1 MKGIILAAGRGARLD
16 GSQGDLPKCL
26 ISLGD
31 CTLLDRQVHCLRQA
45 GIEEIAVIVG
55 FGADQVRQSGGRFL
69 QYVENTVYDKT
80 NSMYSLWLARE
91 FFSDGFLV
99 MNSDV
104 LFHPQMLRDLLTA
117 RHDDALLVAF
127 RDEKTP
133 PYGDEE
139 MKVKVRRG
147 QVVDISKQMEPAEAD
162 GENVG
167 MAKFSAAGA
176 RLLLEQMDAL
186 VSGGNLRQWAPRA
199 FLDFAKRK
207 PLYAV
212 GTRGFPWT
220 EIDFPEDYQR
230 ALNEI
235 LPLISEEQTVEQP

>member
-1 MKGIILAAGRGARLD
+1 MKGIILAAGKGARLD
-16 GSQGDLPKCL
+16 GSQGEIPKCL

-31 CTLLDRQVHCLRQA
+31 STLLERQVNCLRQA
-45 GIEEIAVIVG
+45 GIEEIAVVVG
-55 FGADQVRQSGGRFL
+55 FGAEQVHQSGGRSL
-69 QYVENTVYDKT
+69 HYVENSVYDKT

-117 RHDDALLVAF
+117 RHDDALLIAF

-133 PYGDEE
+133 AYGDEE

-147 QVVDISKQMEPAEAD
+147 QIVDISKQMDPAEAD

-186 VSGGNLRQWAPRA
+186 VTGGNLRYWAPRA
-199 FLDFAKRK
+199 FLEFAKRK

-230 ALNEI
+230 ALHEI
-235 LPLISEEQTVEQP
+235 LPLISEEQPVTQP

>member
-69 QYVENTVYDKT
+69 HYVENTVYDKT

-147 QVVDISKQMEPAEAD
+147 QVVDISKQMDPAEAD

-230 ALNEI
+230 ALHEI
-235 LPLISEEQTVEQP
+235 LPLISEEEPIPQR

>member
-16 GSQGDLPKCL
+16 GSNGDQPKCL
-26 ISLGD
+26 IALGD
-31 CTLLDRQVHCLRQA
+31 CTLLERQVHCLRRA
-45 GIEEIAVIVG
+45 GIGEIAVVVG
-55 FGADQVRQSGGRFL
+55 FGADQVRQSGGRSL
-69 QYVENTVYDKT
+69 HYIENSVYDKT

-91 FFSDGFLV
+91 FFHDGFLV

-117 RHDDALLVAF
+117 RYADALLVAF
-127 RDEKTP
+127 RDDNTP
-133 PYGDEE
+133 PYGEEE

-147 QVVDISKQMEPAEAD
+147 QVVEISKQMDPAEAD

-186 VSGGNLRQWAPRA
+186 VSEGNLRCWAPRA
-199 FLDFAKRK
+199 FLEFAKRQ

-230 ALNEI
+230 ALHEI
-235 LPLISEEQTVEQP
+235 LPLISEEQPVSQP